1 MIINNQSLFDVT
13 GLYCNS
19 DFICHY
25 FGMSNATQKDTIS
38 FIDTEKFI
46 DEINNNNNIT
56 TVIVTKTLAKS
67 IQKKNIII
75 SEDPR
80 YDFYIFYNAY
90 GESNKVVFKSV
101 ISPEAQ
107 IHPRAFVSEH
117 NVIIGANTFI
127 GPNASILEDV
137 EIGKNCYVKA
147 GAVIGSEGFELK
159 RTLKG
164 ILNVYHDGKVLI
176 GDNVKIGANCAIH
189 KGFSFKNTIIDND
202 VKIDDLVYIA
212 HGAKIGEG
220 CFLIGKS
227 MLCGSV
233 TLGKNIWIGPNS
245 VISSGI
251 KIGDNANITIG
262 SVVTK
267 DVDSGVRVTGNFAI
281 DHEKF
286 IDFIKSIS

>member
-1 MIINNQSLFDVT
+1 MIINNQALFEVT
-13 GLYCNS
+13 GLKCKS
-19 DFICHY
+19 DFTCDF
-25 FGMSNATQKDTIS
+25 FGMSNATEAGTIS
-38 FIDTEKFI
+38 FVDTEKFVK
-46 DEINNNNNIT
+46 EINSNNNIT
-56 TVIVTKTLAKS
+56 TVIVTNNLAKL
-67 IQKKNIII
+67 IERKNIII
-75 SEDPR
+75 SKDPR
-80 YDFYIFYNAY
+80 FDFYLFYNAY
-90 GESNKVVFKSV
+90 GISNKVVFKSV
-101 ISPEAQ
+101 ISPEAK
-107 IHPRAFVSEH
+107 IHPRAFVSEY
-117 NVIIGANTFI
+117 NVIIGAGTFI

-137 EIGKNCYVKA
+137 EIGNDCYIKA

-159 RTLKG
+159 RTSRG

-176 GDNVKIGANCAIH
+176 GDNVKIGANCAVH

-220 CFLIGKS
+220 CFLIGKA

-245 VISSGI
+245 VISSGVN
-251 KIGDNANITIG
+251 IGDNANISIG

-267 DVDSGVRVTGNFAI
+267 DVEADTKVTGNFAI

-286 IDFIKSIS
+286 IEFIKNIS